1 MKLRIVIAASLII
14 ILSGQSINSQSYDVG
29 SNAGADRYRTNT
41 SRSLADVTIPQA
53 DITSAR
59 ADVTQSLTC
68 GPANGA
74 LVIAGGGRL
83 SDGIIERFIELAGGP
98 KAVIVYV
105 PTAAGEGDY
114 PDSSANFLRKGRA
127 LKVTVLH
134 TANRDTANS
143 TYFTRQLSEAT
154 GVWFGGGRQWYL
166 VDSYKGTLTEAMFK
180 AVLERGGAIGG
191 SSAGAT
197 IQGSFLVR
205 GDTKNNQVM
214 MGDHQ
219 EGFGYV
225 KNIAIDQHVLARNR
239 QFDMYG
245 VIREHP
251 ELLGIG
257 IDENTAVV
265 VQKDT
270 MEVIGAS
277 YVLVYDGSFWS
288 REGSDL
294 KKPPAEDLRF
304 YFLRKGDRYNLP
316 LRKIIE

>member
-1 MKLRIVIAASLII
+1 MKIKMLIAASLII
-14 ILSGQSINSQSYDVG
+14 LFSVQNVNAQSDAAVTRSRAEMVNSK
-29 SNAGADRYRTNT
+29 
-41 SRSLADVTIPQA
+41 ADVTRYQ
-53 DITSAR
+53 TS
-59 ADVTQSLTC
+59 

-83 SDGIIERFIELAGGP
+83 SDAIIDRFIELAGGP
-98 KAVIVYV
+98 RAVIVYV
-105 PTAAGEGDY
+105 PTAAGEGSY
-114 PDSSANFLRKGRA
+114 PDSSANFLRNGRA

-134 TANRDTANS
+134 TDNRDTANS

-166 VDSYKGTLTEAMFK
+166 VDSYKGTVTEAMFRD
-180 AVLERGGAIGG
+180 VLKRGGVIGG

-214 MGDHQ
+214 IGDHQ

-225 KNIAIDQHVLARNR
+225 TNIAIDQHVLARNR
-239 QFDMYG
+239 QFDMFG
-245 VIREHP
+245 VLSEHP

-265 VQKDT
+265 VNRDT

-277 YVLVYDGSFWS
+277 YVLIYDNSFWS
-288 REGSDL
+288 REGSQL
-294 KKPPAEDLRF
+294 KELPAEDHLF
-304 YFLRKGDRYNLP
+304 YFLRKGDRYNLR
-316 LRKIIE
+316 LRKVIE

>member
-1 MKLRIVIAASLII
+1 MKIKMLIAASLII
-14 ILSGQSINSQSYDVG
+14 LCTVQNIN
-29 SNAGADRYRTNT
+29 
-41 SRSLADVTIPQA
+41 PQTG
-53 DITSAR
+53 IVKPR
-59 ADVTQSLTC
+59 ADVTRSRADMGTSRADVTSYKTT

-83 SDGIIERFIELAGGP
+83 SDDIIERFIELAGGP
-98 KAVIVYV
+98 EAVIIYV
-105 PTAAGEGDY
+105 PTAAGEAGY
-114 PDSSANFLRKGRA
+114 PESSANFLRKGGA
-127 LKVTVLH
+127 KEVTVLH

-143 TYFTRQLSEAT
+143 AYFTEPLKKAT

-180 AVLERGGAIGG
+180 AVLERGGVIGG

-239 QFDMYG
+239 QFDMYR
-245 VIREHP
+245 VLREHP

-277 YVLVYDGSFWS
+277 YVLIYDGTLWS
-288 REGSDL
+288 REGSNLKELPAADL
-294 KKPPAEDLRF
+294 LF
-304 YFLRKGDRYNLP
+304 YFLRKGDRYNLHM
-316 LRKIIE
+316 RKIIE